1 MNIKDDVLRS
11 VFKNKVVAV
20 VGLSKDSSKDSYHVA
35 QYLQTQGYEIVP
47 INPTADQI
55 LGEKCYKSLLDAPE
69 EIQKRIEIVDIFR
82 PSQDVPSIVD
92 QAVQLKKRFGTIK
105 AVWMQ
110 MGIINEE
117 AAKKAEEAGLTVV
130 MNRCM
135 MIEHK
140 RLISES
146 DKELERIRA
155 EKRQELVSM
164 AMKKKAGK
172 PITVTD
178 ETFDEVLRQNP
189 KMVIDFWAS
198 WCGPCQIMSPIIDE
212 LAEEYAGKIT
222 FGKLNVD
229 ENPLISERYG
239 VMSIPTL
246 LVMKNGEE
254 VDRIVGAMPKERVK
268 EKLQEH
274 FSTGKC

>member
-1 MNIKDDVLRS
+1 MNINENVLKA
-11 VFKNKVVAV
+11 VFQNRVVAV

-35 QYLQTQGYEIVP
+35 EYLQTQGYKIVP

-55 LGEKCYKSLLDAPE
+55 LDEKCYKSLLEVPE
-69 EIQKRIEIVDIFR
+69 DVQRQIEIVDIFR
-82 PSQDVPSIVD
+82 PPQDVPPIVD
-92 QAVQLKKRFGTIK
+92 QAIQLKKRFGTLK

-110 MGIINEE
+110 LGIIHEE

-140 RLISES
+140 RLISQS

-155 EKRQELVSM
+155 EKRQELAGMV
-164 AMKKKAGK
+164 MKKKVGK

-178 ETFDEVLRQNP
+178 ETFDEVVRQNP
-189 KMVIDFWAS
+189 KMVVDFWAS

-268 EKLQEH
+268 EKLQEL
-274 FSTGKC
+274 FST

>member
-1 MNIKDDVLRS
+1 MNINENVLKA
-11 VFKNKVVAV
+11 VFQNRVVAV

-35 QYLQTQGYEIVP
+35 EYLQTQGYKIVP

-55 LGEKCYKSLLDAPE
+55 LDEKCYKSLLEVPE
-69 EIQKRIEIVDIFR
+69 EVQRQIEIVDIFR
-82 PSQDVPSIVD
+82 PPQDVPPIVD
-92 QAVQLKKRFGTIK
+92 QAIQLKKRFGTLK

-110 MGIINEE
+110 LGIIHEE

-140 RLISES
+140 RLISQS

-155 EKRQELVSM
+155 EKRQELAGMV
-164 AMKKKAGK
+164 MKKKVGK

-178 ETFDEVLRQNP
+178 ETFDEVVRQNP
-189 KMVIDFWAS
+189 KMVVDFWAS

-246 LVMKNGEE
+246 LVMKNGKE

-268 EKLQEH
+268 EKLQEL
-274 FSTGKC
+274 FST

>member
-1 MNIKDDVLRS
+1 MNINENVLKA
-11 VFKNKVVAV
+11 VFQNRVVAV

-35 QYLQTQGYEIVP
+35 EYLQTQGYKIVP

-55 LGEKCYKSLLDAPE
+55 LDEKCYKSLLEVPE
-69 EIQKRIEIVDIFR
+69 EVQRQIEIVDIFR
-82 PSQDVPSIVD
+82 PPQDVPPIVD
-92 QAVQLKKRFGTIK
+92 QAIQLKKRFGTLK

-110 MGIINEE
+110 LGIIHEE

-140 RLISES
+140 RLISQS

-155 EKRQELVSM
+155 EKRQELAGMV
-164 AMKKKAGK
+164 MKKKVGK

-178 ETFDEVLRQNP
+178 ETFDEVVRQNP
-189 KMVIDFWAS
+189 KMVVDFWAS

-268 EKLQEH
+268 EKLQEL
-274 FSTGKC
+274 FST